1 MKPEIMTRKAAL
13 RILDAVYARHV
24 RLDEA
29 IYAELGK
36 VSLMPA
42 DRNFVRL
49 LVMTCLRREG
59 QIRDV
64 LGRVMKK
71 PFGSQLKTGG
81 LILCLGAAQ
90 LLFLKTPPHA
100 AINTAVELARAMRLD
115 GLTGFVNGVL
125 RAVARLENPLQGQDE
140 VGLNTPQWLLDSWCA
155 AYGAERAQAVALAC
169 LQEPPLD
176 ISVKSNPEKWAETL
190 GGAVLETGTVRLKVG
205 ALPTELPGFKEGEWW
220 VQGASASLPA
230 QLFSDVK
237 GLKVADICAAPG
249 GKTAQLAH
257 RGAQVVACDISEK
270 RLRMLQENMRRL
282 GFAEAVQTENKN
294 ASDIAGEGVFDAVLL
309 DAPCSA
315 TGTLQRHPDIKLHQ
329 TPAHVA
335 KLAAGQQEL
344 LRQALRLAKS
354 GGEVVFATCSL
365 QPEEG
370 DPVITAV
377 LADGLAEVLP
387 LPEKWEKHRTP
398 AGGMR
403 LFPDQGYDGFYICLL
418 RKK

>member
-140 VGLNTPQWLLDSWCA
+140 VGLNTPQWLLDSWRA